1 MTRTRYFV
9 GVAVLYFAAVLV
21 AVALSIGG
29 WAPLFGSVLLLPVA
43 AAAFGVLVTALAV
56 ARFGALGG
64 SVYFFPT
71 VLHVTVLLV
80 LALAV
85 ARHVVA
91 MRSVGWCV

>member
-1 MTRTRYFV
+1 MTRTRYYA
-9 GVAVLYFAAVLV
+9 GVAVVYFAAVVV
-21 AVALSIGG
+21 AVALAVGG
-29 WAPLFGSVLLLPVA
+29 VAPLFGSLLLLPVV
-43 AAAFGVLVTALAV
+43 AAAFGVFVTALAM

-85 ARHVVA
+85 AREAVA
-91 MRSVGWCV
+91 QRSVGWCV